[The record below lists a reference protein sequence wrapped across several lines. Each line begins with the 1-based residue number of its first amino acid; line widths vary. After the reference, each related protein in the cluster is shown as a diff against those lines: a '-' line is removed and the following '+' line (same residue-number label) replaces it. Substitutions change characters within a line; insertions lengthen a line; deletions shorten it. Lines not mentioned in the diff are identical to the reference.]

1 MTGAPPKATA
11 QLFLDGLLGAA
22 SADDLRAQ
30 VDWPRYRLMQL
41 MQGTAGTDA
50 ATREQLLAR
59 GFVELS
65 RGRFDANAEER
76 ALRSLRS
83 LVAILLPRGW
93 RFVDG
98 YDNPMLAGL
107 RGGPAAGAPPNLSR
121 YLVMLQ
127 EIARAAVPVTVAA
140 DDDGHGQKLMTLL
153 FVDGKYVGFLP
164 GALPA
169 PATRRSDG

>member
-1 MTGAPPKATA
+1 MKEAARA
-11 QLFLDGLLGAA
+11 FLDGLLGG
-22 SADDLRAQ
+22 ADARAL

-41 MQGTAGTDA
+41 MQGTAGSDA
-50 ATREQLLAR
+50 AAREQLLAR

-65 RGRFDANAEER
+65 RGKFGADAEER

-83 LVAILLPRGW
+83 LIEILLPRGW

-98 YDNPMLAGL
+98 FANPMLDGL

-121 YLVMLQ
+121 YLTMLQ
-127 EIARAAVPVTVAA
+127 EIARAAEPVTIAA
-140 DDDGHGQKLMTLL
+140 KDDVEERKLMTLL

-164 GALPA
+164 GARA
-169 PATRRSDG
+169 RSGA

>member
-1 MTGAPPKATA
+1 MKDIARAFIG
-11 QLFLDGLLGAA
+11 GLLAG
-22 SADDLRAQ
+22 DDARAL

-59 GFVELS
+59 GFVELA
-65 RGRFDANAEER
+65 RGNFGAEAEER

-83 LVAILLPRGW
+83 LIEILLPRGW

-98 YDNPMLAGL
+98 YESPMLEGL
-107 RGGPAAGAPPNLSR
+107 RGGPAAGAPQNLTR
-121 YLVMLQ
+121 YLTLLQ
-127 EIARAAVPVTVAA
+127 EIARAAEAVTIAA
-140 DDDGHGQKLMTLL
+140 KDDEEGKKLMTLL

-164 GALPA
+164 GALP
-169 PATRRSDG
+169 R